1 MHQNATISL
10 FFDIAKFA
18 VFCWKNADVC
28 INQGIHNVIDTFFGS
43 SLDKV

>member
-10 FFDIAKFA
+10 FFNIAKFA

-28 INQGIHNVIDTFFGS
+28 RTQGMHHVSDTFFGS